1 LENEINSDQS
11 SNEYPPQ
18 EPLMFVESIR
28 NIVIFIIILGILV
41 FVHEMGHF
49 IVALLARVKI
59 KEFGFGLPPRMR
71 RITSWRNTE
80 ITLNWLPLGG
90 FVRPDGEFDST
101 IPGGLAASSPWA
113 RLGIFAA
120 GPIANLI
127 IGLCLLVIGFMAG
140 WPDQVKVVDVS
151 TASPAELGGLH
162 SDDVITQI
170 DGSPVHN
177 TTEVRDLIYKNKGQP
192 LTFEIDRNGELSTI
206 TLTPREEWP
215 EGQGP
220 AGFVTSGVIVKYK
233 LPAAFRR
240 AAEQLIAL
248 VQKTTHLTIRLA
260 RGQMTSGEARIT
272 GPVGLKQVSDQAVVN
287 AIRWNEW
294 FPLLYLGAWMSTA
307 IGLTNLLP
315 LPALDGGRALF
326 VGIEIFRGKPISVKV
341 EKAIHAA
348 GVVLLLILFVA
359 LTLNDILHPFT

>member
-1 LENEINSDQS
+1 MS
-11 SNEYPPQ
+11 
-18 EPLMFVESIR
+18 VESIR
-28 NIVIFIIILGILV
+28 NVVSFIVILGVLV

-49 IVALLARVKI
+49 IIALLARVKI
-59 KEFGFGLPPRMR
+59 KEFGFGLPPRIR
-71 RITSWRNTE
+71 RLTSWRDTE

-90 FVRPDGEFDST
+90 FVRPEGEFDPT
-101 IPGGLAASSPWA
+101 IPGGLAASSPWT

-151 TASPAELGGLH
+151 TASPAEIAGLQ

-170 DGSPVHN
+170 NGYPVHN
-177 TTEVRDLIYKNKGQP
+177 TTEVRDLIYENRGLP
-192 LTFEIDRNGELSTI
+192 LSFEIDRKGELSTI
-206 TLTPREEWP
+206 TLTPREVWP

-220 AGFVTSGVIVKYK
+220 AGFITSGVVVKYK
-233 LPAAFRR
+233 LPTALRR
-240 AAEQLIAL
+240 AVEQMIAL
-248 VQKTTHLTIRLA
+248 VQETTHLTLRIV

-272 GPVGLKQVSDQAVVN
+272 GPVGLKQVSDQAVAN
-287 AIRWNEW
+287 AIQWNEW
-294 FPLLYLGAWMSTA
+294 FPILYLGAWMSTA

-348 GVVLLLILFVA
+348 GVVLLLILFIV
-359 LTLNDILHPFT
+359 LTLNDILHPFA

>member
-1 LENEINSDQS
+1 MSL
-11 SNEYPPQ
+11 
-18 EPLMFVESIR
+18 ESIR
-28 NIVIFIIILGILV
+28 NVVFFIIILGVLV

-71 RITSWRNTE
+71 RITSWRDTE

-90 FVRPDGEFDST
+90 FVRPEGEFDPT
-101 IPGGLAASSPWA
+101 IQAGLAASSPWA

-127 IGLCLLVIGFMAG
+127 VGLCLLVIGFMTG
-140 WPDQVKVVDVS
+140 WPDQVKVVDIS
-151 TASPAELGGLH
+151 TGSPAEVAGLQ

-170 DGSPVHN
+170 NGSPVHN
-177 TTEVRDLIYKNKGQP
+177 TTEVHDLIYENKGHH
-192 LTFEIDRNGELSTI
+192 LSFEIERNGELSSI
-206 TLTPREEWP
+206 NLTPREAWP
-215 EGQGP
+215 AGQGP
-220 AGFVTSGVIVKYK
+220 AGFITSGVIVKYK
-233 LPAAFRR
+233 LPTAFRR
-240 AAEQLIAL
+240 AVEQLIAL

-272 GPVGLKQVSDQAVVN
+272 GPVGLKQVSDQAVAN
-287 AIRWNEW
+287 AIQWNEW
-294 FPLLYLGAWMSTA
+294 FPVLYLGAWMSTA

-326 VGIEIFRGKPISVKV
+326 VGIEIFRGKRISMEV
-341 EKAIHAA
+341 EKAIHAT

-359 LTLNDILHPFT
+359 LSLNDILHPFA